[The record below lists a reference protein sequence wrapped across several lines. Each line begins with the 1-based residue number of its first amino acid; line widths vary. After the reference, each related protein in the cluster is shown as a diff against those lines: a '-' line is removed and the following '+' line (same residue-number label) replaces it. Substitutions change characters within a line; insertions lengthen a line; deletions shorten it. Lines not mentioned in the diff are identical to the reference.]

1 MAYDTAFLD
10 RMHCY
15 IPGWEIPKYRPES
28 FTNGYG
34 FITDYLAEFMREM
47 RKEPFGDERQILPL
61 RQQPEST

>member
-10 RMHCY
+10 HALLY
-15 IPGWEIPKYRPES
+15 PGWKSRKYRPES

-47 RKEPFGDERQILPL
+47 Q
-61 RQQPEST
+61 